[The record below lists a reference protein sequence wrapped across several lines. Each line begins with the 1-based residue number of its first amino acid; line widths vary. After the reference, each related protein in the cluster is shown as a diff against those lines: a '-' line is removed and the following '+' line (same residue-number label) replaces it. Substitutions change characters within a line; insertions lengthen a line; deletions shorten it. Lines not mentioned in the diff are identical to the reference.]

1 LKFIIL
7 IAVFYIFYRIYK
19 IGLINGAKNELDIR
33 RNDANKSANTRSANQ
48 KDYTDYEE
56 IK

>member
-1 LKFIIL
+1 MKFIIL

-19 IGLINGAKNELDIR
+19 IGLINGAKNELDMR
-33 RNDANKSANTRSANQ
+33 RNDTNKSNASKSAGH
-48 KDYTDYEE
+48 KEYTDYEE